1 MPKRGDHYRDQFQ
14 RSPDRVSLSHPVQ
27 KPISTPPCL
36 RTSSLRDREHGTMP
50 LRAHF
55 PPVQRLLAGL
65 SERNRQRPRLTIFG
79 RSLLLL
85 GSELAVN
92 ALCWVVAGILFGR
105 KHSTRPILS
114 LALLSW
120 VSYKRLQAHSV
131 LTFLPRLM

>member
-1 MPKRGDHYRDQFQ
+1 
-14 RSPDRVSLSHPVQ
+14 
-27 KPISTPPCL
+27 
-36 RTSSLRDREHGTMP
+36 MP

-65 SERNRQRPRLTIFG
+65 SERNRRRPRLTIFG